1 MKHLTIQQL
10 KNRVEKATKERELVV
25 IWNEIANNKR
35 SFSLQEIK
43 QMNEKIREKVLK
55 LTSDNS
61 EVPDFYMYLLRMN
74 MGIK

>member
-1 MKHLTIQQL
+1 MRHLTIQQL

-25 IWNEIANNKR
+25 IWNEIANNKY

-43 QMNEKIREKVLK
+43 EMNEKIREKVLK

>member
-1 MKHLTIQQL
+1 MKIQQL

-25 IWNEIANNKR
+25 IWNEITNNKR

-61 EVPDFYMYLLRMN
+61 EIPDFYMYLLRIN